1 MNIYTRRDGR
11 LEGRVYL
18 GKDGQGKRKY
28 KSFYGATV
36 EEIERKYGISRLSLE
51 PVCKKTEMTVS
62 ELAADW
68 LLSVQN
74 RVKGSTLANYQM
86 KLRKHILPAFGTKCA
101 CTLDGKD
108 IYRFMNE
115 KISSGLSV
123 RYVSDILVLMKSIF
137 RCGVREYGFKNV
149 FDGITMPKKQLTEIR
164 LLTKDEEN
172 RLKSYISST
181 PSRFTLG
188 IALTMYT
195 GLRIGEICALQ
206 GRDID
211 IISCTLTVRHTIQRV
226 QCSDDG
232 AKTRLMITEPKSEK
246 SRRVI
251 PIPECLTALLRK
263 FRTDESCFLLTGTD
277 RPMEPRAMQYRFSR
291 LLKKLGLPHIHY
303 HALRHKFS
311 TSAIELGFDVKTL
324 SEILGHSSVEL
335 TMRLYVHSSFER
347 KRACMDLFRWSE

>member
-123 RYVSDILVLMKSIF
+123 RYVSDILVLMKSVF
-137 RCGVREYGFKNV
+137 RCGVLNMDSKTY
-149 FDGITMPKKQLTEIR
+149 
-164 LLTKDEEN
+164 
-172 RLKSYISST
+172 
-181 PSRFTLG
+181 
-188 IALTMYT
+188 
-195 GLRIGEICALQ
+195 
-206 GRDID
+206 
-211 IISCTLTVRHTIQRV
+211 LTVSP
-226 QCSDDG
+226 C
-232 AKTRLMITEPKSEK
+232 PKS
-246 SRRVI
+246 SR
-251 PIPECLTALLRK
+251 
-263 FRTDESCFLLTGTD
+263 
-277 RPMEPRAMQYRFSR
+277 PRS
-291 LLKKLGLPHIHY
+291 G
-303 HALRHKFS
+303 
-311 TSAIELGFDVKTL
+311 
-324 SEILGHSSVEL
+324 
-335 TMRLYVHSSFER
+335 
-347 KRACMDLFRWSE
+347 C